1 MKINISF
8 LEQEFLIDIKKTG
21 EENLIETPLGEFKLE
36 GYFKDGLFYLINN
49 EKEIPV
55 YFYLEKDILYIHFEG
70 KVWEFKRKEKKFEE
84 SHKSDKFDGKIYPPM
99 PGNVVKVMVKDG
111 EEVEKGTPLIIL
123 ESMKMEHTI
132 FSPVKGKIK
141 KVYAIPQTVAE
152 LSKPL
157 IEIEDFSN

>member
-1 MKINISF
+1 MKMEISF
-8 LEQEFLIDIKKTG
+8 LGQDFLIDLKKTG
-21 EENLIETPLGEFKLE
+21 EENLIETPFGEVSIK
-36 GYFKDGLFYLINN
+36 GYFKDGLFYLKEG

-55 YFYLEKDILYIHFEG
+55 YFYIEKENLIIHFKG
-70 KVWEFKRKEKKFEE
+70 KVWEFKKKEKRFEE
-84 SHKSDKFDGKIYPPM
+84 KQKSDKFDGKIYPPM

-111 EEVEKGTPLIIL
+111 EEVEKGAPLLIL

-157 IEIEDFSN
+157 VEMENFNI